1 MCSDKVRAG
10 GRRITKNFNK
20 RKHDKK
26 SDEDDIDDALKE
38 DNNVD
43 DYPRPKDHLHHEHQ
57 RNFRNDNI
65 LNYNQYEPLSYTNFN
80 KQLNNRRKPS
90 VHLINQPDHRCN
102 FIL

>member
-1 MCSDKVRAG
+1 MFSDKVKAG

-26 SDEDDIDDALKE
+26 SDEDDIDPALKE
-38 DNNVD
+38 DNVD

-80 KQLNNRRKPS
+80 KQLNNRKRPS

-102 FIL
+102 LIL